1 MTQGVLCER
10 LDAHE
15 NTLIKIPDYLTDA
28 EASTLPC
35 AAVTAWS
42 ALTDFSL
49 EKLKPGSS
57 ILLQGTGGVSL
68 FCLQFAKALQLK
80 VIITSSSDAKLE
92 RAKELG
98 ADAGINYRTNKKWGR
113 EAHKLSNG
121 GVDLV
126 VDVGGAGTLSH
137 ALDAVRVGGRIMMV
151 GNLAGR
157 SGEIKRLDRIFY
169 KAVRI
174 YGVVVGHRRGFQE
187 MLQVMNRAKIRP
199 IVDKVFGFKDAKK
212 AFDYM
217 AEGKGRFGKIV
228 VNVGASKTIHSRL

>member
-1 MTQGVLCER
+1 LEGGMTQGVLRER
-10 LDAHE
+10 LEAHE
-15 NTLIKIPDYLTDA
+15 KTLIKIPDYLTDA

-35 AAVTAWS
+35 AGVTAWS

-49 EKLKPGSS
+49 DKLKPGST

-80 VIITSSSDAKLE
+80 VIITSSSDAKLK
-92 RAKELG
+92 RAKDLG
-98 ADAGINYRTNKKWGR
+98 ADAGINYRTNAKWGK
-113 EAHKLSNG
+113 EAYKLSNG
-121 GVDLV
+121 GVDVV
-126 VDVGGAGTLSH
+126 VDVGGAGTLTH

-174 YGVVVGHRRGFQE
+174 YGVVVGHRQGFEE
-187 MLQVMNRAKIRP
+187 ML
-199 IVDKVFGFKDAKK
+199 KVKDSLRGTS
-212 AFDYM
+212 FH
-217 AEGKGRFGKIV
+217 E
-228 VNVGASKTIHSRL
+228 